1 MARPH
6 AAALVEDAWNGRVAE
21 VLRTRGWGT
30 RIVPSTGYGSETQ
43 LRVLARILI
52 SRDRPPEE
60 PEEQTFAARLRAVEL
75 ETRGWR
81 AFITVPAMDEPVLVR
96 VEDRLITTQSDR
108 SGLVDVTVRGHGL
121 DPGWHHVYLSSPR
134 AEPIEVPVLVVGADQ
149 THGIVS
155 DIDDTVLST
164 SLPRPLIAAWNTFML
179 AEGARRPV
187 PGMAPMYRELL
198 ATQPDAPVVYL
209 STGAWNTAPQL
220 TRFLQRS
227 GYPPGPLLLT
237 DWGPTNT
244 GWFRSG
250 QEHKR
255 ASLHRLARELPH
267 IRWLLIGDDG
277 QHDPRLYTDFA
288 SRRPD
293 RVRGIAIRELSVGE
307 QVLTNG
313 VPLANDD
320 IAPAPTEEL
329 EVPVVRAP
337 DGYALARQVRPIWSA
352 DADGTSLVGGAS
364 ASVHPLDLPPAEL
377 LAERDE
383 R

>member
-1 MARPH
+1 
-6 AAALVEDAWNGRVAE
+6 
-21 VLRTRGWGT
+21 
-30 RIVPSTGYGSETQ
+30 
-43 LRVLARILI
+43 
-52 SRDRPPEE
+52 
-60 PEEQTFAARLRAVEL
+60 
-75 ETRGWR
+75 
-81 AFITVPAMDEPVLVR
+81 
-96 VEDRLITTQSDR
+96 
-108 SGLVDVTVRGHGL
+108 
-121 DPGWHHVYLSSPR
+121 
-134 AEPIEVPVLVVGADQ
+134 
-149 THGIVS
+149 
-155 DIDDTVLST
+155 
-164 SLPRPLIAAWNTFML
+164 
-179 AEGARRPV
+179 
-187 PGMAPMYRELL
+187 MAPMYRELL

-293 RVRGIAIRELSVGE
+293 RVLGIAIRELSVGE

-352 DADGTSLVGGAS
+352 DTDGSPLVGGAS
-364 ASVHPLDLPPAEL
+364 ATVHPLDLPPSEL